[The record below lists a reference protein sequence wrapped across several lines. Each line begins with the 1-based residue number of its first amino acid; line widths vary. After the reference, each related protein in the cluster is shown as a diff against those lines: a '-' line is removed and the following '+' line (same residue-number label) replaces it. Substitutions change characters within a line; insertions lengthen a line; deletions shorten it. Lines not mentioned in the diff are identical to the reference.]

1 VKLPLEGREYWK
13 PGLADVP
20 PGYTVLAARFTPQGG
35 PVGAW
40 HPMVT
45 VGSDKAVL
53 IAGPNVDTAESAN
66 PAGTV
71 VLAAGHPQAEVKCVG
86 GDEVLIRDAGRV
98 DVE

>member
-1 VKLPLEGREYWK
+1 MKLPLEGREYWK
-13 PGLADVP
+13 PGLTSVP
-20 PGYTVLAARFTPQGG
+20 EGFTVLAARFAG
-35 PVGAW
+35 GAW

-53 IAGPNVDTAESAN
+53 IAGPNVDTVESAN

-71 VLAAGHPQAEVKCVG
+71 VLAAGHPSAEVKCVG
-86 GDEVLIRDAGRV
+86 GDEVLIRDAGRI